1 MLINYDEIKQLL
13 LNEDVDNIDSMIV
26 NTLSRVDISKD
37 HPSIS
42 NKFKPRPVGILIED
56 SYNNPFF
63 PIRPTPRVDTSKID
77 LFKIYKR
84 FRELYSQFSVTLL
97 PWHFV
102 IEFIEDRYYVFNTRP
117 LDMFFPVT
125 NLDMVSRQ
133 DLWDDITKKFMESKL
148 FDIRDAIHILV
159 IGDSNID
166 VYTKRFYELLGRI
179 CIVPYIRYFKIANID
194 YESIVPLNMGPK
206 FKLELCTKFV
216 RR

>member
-1 MLINYDEIKQLL
+1 MLITYEKTITLL
-13 LNEDVDNIDSMIV
+13 TENVENIDALIV
-26 NTLSRVDISKD
+26 NNLGRIDITKD

-42 NKFKPRPVGILIED
+42 NKFKPRPLGILIQD

-63 PIRPTPRVDTSKID
+63 PIRPMPRVDSAKID

-117 LDMFFPVT
+117 LDMYFPVD
-125 NLDMVSRQ
+125 NHQVLNRQ
-133 DLWDDITKKFMESKL
+133 DLWNDVTKTFMRNYI
-148 FDIRDAIHILV
+148 FDIKEAIHILIV
-159 IGDSNID
+159 GDSNID
-166 VYTKRFYELLGRI
+166 VYTRKFYELLGRV
-179 CIVPYIRYFKIANID
+179 CIVPCVRYFKIANID
-194 YESIVPLNMGPK
+194 YETIVPLNTGRK
-206 FKLELCTKFV
+206 FNLDLATKFV